1 MAMQL
6 HGHVSIY
13 AWKIIMPT
21 TLYAESTLTNRYQT
35 TIPKAVRRV
44 LGLKKRDKIHYSIR
58 ANGEVVLSRG
68 ESNDEEDPVLGIFL
82 AFLAHDI
89 ALHLEHLV
97 PLTGDLLTAIREAAK
112 EVDEINIDTQ
122 LSGDDE

>member
-44 LGLKKRDKIHYSIR
+44 LGLKKRDKIQYSIR

-68 ESNDEEDPVLGIFL
+68 ESNDEEEPVLGIFF
-82 AFLAHDI
+82 AFLEHAI
-89 ALHLEHLV
+89 ELNLEL
-97 PLTGDLLTAIREAAK
+97 LAEITGDYH
-112 EVDEINIDTQ
+112 NF
-122 LSGDDE
+122 

>member
-1 MAMQL
+1 
-6 HGHVSIY
+6 
-13 AWKIIMPT
+13 MPT
-21 TLYAESTLTNRYQT
+21 TLYAESTLTDHYQT

-68 ESNDEEDPVLGIFL
+68 ESNDEEDPVLGTFL

-89 ALHLEHLV
+89 ALHSEHLV

-112 EVDEINIDTQ
+112 EADEINIDTQ